1 MANPVR
7 RAANRLS
14 IGVEKY
20 MPHSFIFVVVLTVIA
35 YVAALALT
43 PTGPF
48 EIVTEWYGQFWGFLE
63 FGMQMTLIIVTG
75 YGIATA
81 PITRKLIR
89 YLATLPN
96 SSAQAYLSVV
106 LVGSGLAFFNWGL
119 GMVAATFYAIT
130 LGAFRDDVDFGF
142 LIATA
147 YIGLWPG
154 VLGSLSITAPLL
166 VNTPGHFLEG
176 QIGIIPLTETIFSP
190 LHLTVVACTLLGSL
204 ALIYLMRPP
213 ESEVEPLK
221 DDRLEELI
229 PKYDEMEAD
238 GGTVTLAERLNQNR
252 LFTAIMVVMGFS
264 FIIYLAVFEGLI
276 AALGLNSMNFILLMT
291 GLALHGSPISYVK
304 AIADGVEKAA
314 QVILQF
320 PFYGGIQGILIG
332 SGLAALIMDWVISV
346 ASTQTYPVL
355 VFIGTGIL
363 NIFVPSAG
371 GQYIVTGEILHG
383 AADGIGTPHPV
394 VVSAYTFGDGWT
406 NMLQP
411 FWALP
416 VLGMAGLQVR
426 NIWGYVMMG
435 VIMWGLVAGTILLLF
450 PVLGLV

>member
-1 MANPVR
+1 MTNPVR
-7 RAANRLS
+7 QAANRLN
-14 IGVEKY
+14 IGVERY

-35 YVAALALT
+35 YITALAVT
-43 PTGPF
+43 PTGPI
-48 EIVTEWYGQFWGFLE
+48 EIVNEWYGQFWGFLE
-63 FGMQMTLIIVTG
+63 FGMQMTLIIVAG

-81 PITRKLIR
+81 PIMRKFIEK
-89 YLATLPN
+89 LATLPN
-96 SSAQAYLSVV
+96 SSTQAYLSVV
-106 LVGSGLAFFNWGL
+106 AVGTGLAYFNWGL

-130 LGAFRDDVDFGF
+130 LGAIRDDVDFGY

-166 VNTPGHFLEG
+166 VNTPGHFLEE
-176 QIGIIPLTETIFSP
+176 QIGIISLAETIFSP
-190 LHLTVVACTLLGSL
+190 LHLTVVICTFLASLL
-204 ALIYLMRPP
+204 LIYLMRPP
-213 ESEVEPLK
+213 EDEVEPLQT
-221 DDRLEELI
+221 DRLESLI
-229 PKYDEMEAD
+229 PKYGETTAD
-238 GGTVTLAERLNQNR
+238 GGKPTLAERLNQNP
-252 LFTAIMVVMGFS
+252 LFSAIMVILGLV
-264 FIIYLAVFEGLI
+264 FITYLSVYEGLI
-276 AALGLNSMNFILLMT
+276 ATLGLNSMNFILLMT
-291 GLALHGSPISYVK
+291 GLALHGSPISYVN
-304 AIADGVEKAA
+304 AITDGVEKAA

-332 SGLAALIMDWVISV
+332 TGLATIIMDSVIAVATATTYPALI
-346 ASTQTYPVL
+346 
-355 VFIGTGIL
+355 FIGTGIL

-383 AADGIGTPHPV
+383 AGESIGTPHSV

-416 VLGMAGLQVR
+416 VIGMAGLQIR

-435 VIMWGLVAGTILLLF
+435 VIMWGLVAGTILLVF
-450 PVLGLV
+450 PAAGLI

>member
-7 RAANRLS
+7 KAANQLS
-14 IGVEKY
+14 IGVERY
-20 MPHSFIFVVVLTVIA
+20 MPHSFIFVIVLTVIA
-35 YVAALALT
+35 YVAALAAT
-43 PTGPF
+43 PTGPI
-48 EIVTEWYGQFWGFLE
+48 EIVNQWYGQFWAFLE
-63 FGMQMTLIIVTG
+63 FGMQMTLIIVAG
-75 YGIATA
+75 YGIATS
-81 PITRKLIR
+81 PIMRRLIQK
-89 YLATLPN
+89 LATLPN

-106 LVGSGLAFFNWGL
+106 IVGSGLAYFNWGV

-130 LGAFRDDVDFGF
+130 LGAIRDDVDFGF

-166 VNTPGHFLEG
+166 VNTPGHFLEE

-190 LHLTVVACTLLGSL
+190 LHLSVVICTFLASLL
-204 ALIYLMRPP
+204 LIYLMRPP
-213 ESEVEPLK
+213 ADEVEPLRN
-221 DDRLEELI
+221 DRLESLI
-229 PKYDEMEAD
+229 PKYGETAAD
-238 GGTVTLAERLNQNR
+238 GGKPTLAERLNRNP
-252 LFTAIMVVMGFS
+252 LFSLIMVVLGIVFVAYLS
-264 FIIYLAVFEGLI
+264 IYEGLL

-291 GLALHGSPISYVK
+291 GLALHGSPISYVN

-332 SGLAALIMDWVISV
+332 TGLATIIMDGVIAVATSTTYPALIF
-346 ASTQTYPVL
+346 L
-355 VFIGTGIL
+355 GTGFL

-383 AADGIGTPHPV
+383 AGESIGTPHPAV
-394 VVSAYTFGDGWT
+394 ISAYTFGDGWT

-416 VLGMAGLQVR
+416 VIGMAGLQIR

-435 VIMWGLVAGTILLLF
+435 VIMWGVVAGTILLVF
-450 PVLGLV
+450 PAAGLI